1 MPALRHRHID
11 DEGVKRALLRAVAG
25 AESHQTHRLP
35 RGNQRISVFFSRE
48 RPAIDPQDYAKRVHK
63 YASKSNEIHI
73 CALILLERLKDKNSM
88 FTINAYNMNR
98 LLITAV
104 MVAAKNNLEAGY
116 YSYGYY
122 CRVGGIQEESE
133 IVRLETDMIAFLDG
147 EVHEEDEEIHA
158 YYARNSY

>member
-1 MPALRHRHID
+1 MPAFRHRPID
-11 DEGVKRALLRAVAG
+11 YEGVERALLRAVAG
-25 AESHQTHRLP
+25 AASHRTPTLP
-35 RGNQRISVFFSRE
+35 HGNQRISVFFSTE
-48 RPAIDPQDYAKRVHK
+48 RPAIDPQDYAKRIQK
-63 YASKSNEIHI
+63 YANKSNEIYI

-133 IVRLETDMIAFLDG
+133 MVRLETDMIAFLDG
-147 EVHEEDEEIHA
+147 EVHVEDEEIHA